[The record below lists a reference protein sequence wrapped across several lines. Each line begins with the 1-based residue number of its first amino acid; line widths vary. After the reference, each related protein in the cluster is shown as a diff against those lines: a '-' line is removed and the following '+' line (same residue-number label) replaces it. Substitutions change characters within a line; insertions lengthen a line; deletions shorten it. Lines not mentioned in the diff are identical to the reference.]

1 MPSSDLHRSFGSLDQ
16 ARFEDFGAETAK
28 VATTANDPDDDV
40 YVTLPNSES
49 PNVRIEVI
57 WRPAVQFVGD
67 VAEPLYPTR
76 GDKGIVIY
84 SDTGEAW
91 LIW

>member
-1 MPSSDLHRSFGSLDQ
+1 MNDLHRILQEQSQD
-16 ARFEDFGAETAK
+16 RHEEFGAETAK

-49 PNVRIEVI
+49 PDTRIEVV
-57 WRPAVQFVGD
+57 WRPGVQFIEGI
-67 VAEPLYPTR
+67 AEPMYPTR
-76 GDKGIVIY
+76 GDRGIVVY
-84 SDTGEAW
+84 TDTGEAW